1 QLYFSHI
8 SAKTVSLSYRSRHRH
23 LQSGVTPEDS
33 HVYVMYHGTS
43 KQIAVKIQRNG
54 FEPSKDGMLGAGV
67 YLSRDI
73 RKAIKYPIGADDSD
87 RMVLKVKVDV
97 GKVKIIDVQGHDRQ
111 YDWHTYGYD
120 TAWVPP
126 GVGMVPSNQQENC
139 VYDPKRIKVMALLKV
154 AILKK
159 YVILNFSHKSLDGS
173 FHSPRRLALEI
184 CTPLLAGSNILC
196 VILIQ

>member
-1 QLYFSHI
+1 MQYHPKG
-8 SAKTVSLSYRSRHRH
+8 KTW
-23 LQSGVTPEDS
+23 
-33 HVYVMYHGTS
+33 
-43 KQIAVKIQRNG
+43 QI
-54 FEPSKDGMLGAGV
+54 E
-67 YLSRDI
+67 
-73 RKAIKYPIGADDSD
+73 
-87 RMVLKVKVDV
+87 
-97 GKVKIIDVQGHDRQ
+97 
-111 YDWHTYGYD
+111 YD
-120 TAWVPP
+120 TAWVSP

-196 VILIQ
+196 VFLYPQVKPLTGG